1 MGLGDEDLFE
11 GKLERRFSRAREHGE
26 SILRGKLA
34 GQAGLIG
41 YLSIILEALLGEG
54 HGDKVG
60 AMHPQTVIVAILENE
75 PDIGH

>member
-1 MGLGDEDLFE
+1 MGLGDEDLLE
-11 GKLERRFSRAREHGE
+11 GKLERCFSGARKHGE
-26 SILRGKLA
+26 SILRGELA
-34 GQAGLIG
+34 EQPCLLG